1 MFFKNLTSTLGIIL
15 SFTFMFPKLYSQESD
30 NFLLLYENYD
40 KLNKIEEIIE
50 KSETK
55 ILTKYGVDKEF
66 IFDNNLILDPS
77 KHFIG
82 YQIKIFNDKRLI
94 ELKFNKSSIENFF
107 KENLV
112 PYLAFEGKVKVFIGV
127 NDSFFQNSNLFILED
142 NVFQEELVSAK
153 LLSELNQNID
163 LDFEILDSF
172 PSSKYEEDEMLSMFS
187 EDEKSN
193 WILMLINRF
202 DLNNWSISFPKNSKI
217 FIKNNFEFQNILL
230 EEAVHEISQT
240 YIITEKNTFT
250 ASFNSNISEDKF
262 EEIIELLA
270 QSTDILNF
278 NIITIDNS
286 FITIE
291 FETYLNKEKAYNL
304 MVDSG
309 AVSYK

>member
-1 MFFKNLTSTLGIIL
+1 M
-15 SFTFMFPKLYSQESD
+15 
-30 NFLLLYENYD
+30 
-40 KLNKIEEIIE
+40 
-50 KSETK
+50 
-55 ILTKYGVDKEF
+55 
-66 IFDNNLILDPS
+66 
-77 KHFIG
+77 
-82 YQIKIFNDKRLI
+82 
-94 ELKFNKSSIENFF
+94 
-107 KENLV
+107 
-112 PYLAFEGKVKVFIGV
+112 AFEGKVKVFIGV